1 MINYYK
7 LIPGSTFFEIQR
19 VKNVNRQKTEYTDH
33 EGNWWF
39 RYSGSEYCDAVVK
52 LEVLGVLQKSI
63 IGLWDESKLEDAKP
77 SFYVKN
83 THTNDKLILTYKQL
97 DSNNYFADEE
107 TAAQY
112 LKSLE
117 SGK

>member
-7 LIPGSTFFEIQR
+7 LVPGSTFFEIQR
-19 VKNVNRQKTEYTDH
+19 VKNVNRQKVEYTDY

-39 RYSGSEYCDAVVK
+39 RYSGSEYCDSVIK

-63 IGLWDESKLEDAKP
+63 IGLWDESRLEDAKP

-83 THTNDKLILTYKQL
+83 THTNNNLILTYKQL

-107 TAAQY
+107 TATQY